1 MVIIFILVISILALS
16 IFIDIKRKK
25 NNHNPHIPTNPNV
38 KSGEDSNYMMGDNKD
53 TGGFN

>member
-1 MVIIFILVISILALS
+1 MVIILALS

-25 NNHNPHIPTNPNV
+25 NNHYPHIPTNPNV
-38 KSGEDSNYMMGDNKD
+38 KSGEDSNDMMGDHKD